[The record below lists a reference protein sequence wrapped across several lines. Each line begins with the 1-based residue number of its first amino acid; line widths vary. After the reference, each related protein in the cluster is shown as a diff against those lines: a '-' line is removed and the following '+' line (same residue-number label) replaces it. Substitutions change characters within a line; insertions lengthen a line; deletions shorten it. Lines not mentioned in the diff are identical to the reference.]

1 MLVFELMGLAY
12 VVVGNIAMVGAMAM
26 RVERERSDP
35 KLSPET
41 ISATPGG
48 GGVRFRKEHT

>member
-1 MLVFELMGLAY
+1 MVFELMGLAY